1 MKPEDRAH
9 VNFDHPDALDVNLLT
24 QQMGQLKAGKMIDV
38 PCYDFTTH
46 TRQHETQVLS
56 PREVV
61 LVEGVL
67 LLALDATR
75 PLLDLKIFVDTP
87 ADIRFIRRL
96 VRDIEERGR
105 TVDSGIQQYCAT
117 THPMHFA
124 WVEPSKALA
133 DVVVSGENEIETL
146 TALLLDHIA
155 SISLN

>member
-24 QQMGQLKAGKMIDV
+24 QLKAGKMIDV

-46 TRQHETQVLS
+46 SRQHETQVLS
-56 PREVV
+56 PREIV

-67 LLALDATR
+67 LLALNATR

-117 THPMHFA
+117 THPMHFT